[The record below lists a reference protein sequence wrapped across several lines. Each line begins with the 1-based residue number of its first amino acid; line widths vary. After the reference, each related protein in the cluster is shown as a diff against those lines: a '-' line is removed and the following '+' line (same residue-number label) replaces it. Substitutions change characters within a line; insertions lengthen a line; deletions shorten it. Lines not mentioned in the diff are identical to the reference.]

1 MWEVRRLEYSL
12 EQLNEDQLQ
21 AVTSTEGFI
30 RVIAGAGSGKT
41 RALSYR
47 FAYLVNDVG
56 ILPGNIL
63 CVTFTNKSAN
73 EMRQR
78 IHRLTGDNDT
88 GYINTFH
95 GFCVSILQ
103 EDSHAV
109 QYPKNFL
116 VLDNSD
122 IDSMLKIIYEERG
135 LTLRHMTFAKARDMI
150 EIRKLFK
157 NPEYYLDMITMSLD
171 TLQQKYQ
178 HAADP
183 SDIIFYGYL
192 YQEKKCFGLDYNDL
206 IKFSLYIFE
215 QNEEIR
221 LKWQQRL
228 EYIMIDEFQDIDAL
242 QYRLMEVLCGYHK
255 NLFIV
260 GDPDQ
265 TIYSWRGANVKYLL
279 HFDKVFPGT
288 KTIMMNQNYRSTPQI
303 LAAVN
308 SLIDKNE
315 HRMKKDLLPMLPD
328 GQSVLCYHG
337 DSSLEEAK
345 WVASQI
351 KKLQESGISYDDM
364 TILYRAHYIT
374 RTIEEVLQKEE
385 IPYTIYSGVQFF
397 GRMEI
402 KDALSYLRMIA
413 FKDDLSFLRI
423 VNVPKRNIG
432 ERRIRFLQE
441 YAQQNRVSLYEA
453 LKESLR
459 HPIMKGTKASDF
471 VDLIESY
478 AGIYEQQTISELL
491 AKILDQSGYEKMLRT
506 AGSQERLDNLAELKQ
521 SVYEYEISCGEE
533 STLEHYLAHVALFSN
548 SDAQDSAGKVKLMTV
563 HAAKGLEFP
572 YVFLCAMNEGIFPS
586 KKTSDIDGMEE
597 ERRLA
602 FVAMTRAQKGL
613 YLSESEGRNFD
624 GSMQYPS
631 RFLLDIDESLLTYDR
646 RPSDP
651 LISDT
656 IAYIR
661 YSDRYLDG
669 YLPKEGNFQIGD
681 KIRHKIFGLG
691 TILSVDSSQSAYLI
705 QFDRMDTPR
714 QISFRVHLEK
724 VR

>member
-1 MWEVRRLEYSL
+1 
-12 EQLNEDQLQ
+12 
-21 AVTSTEGFI
+21 
-30 RVIAGAGSGKT
+30 
-41 RALSYR
+41 
-47 FAYLVNDVG
+47 
-56 ILPGNIL
+56 
-63 CVTFTNKSAN
+63 
-73 EMRQR
+73 MRQR

-171 TLQQKYQ
+171 ALQQKYQ

-315 HRMKKDLLPMLPD
+315 HRMKKNLLPMLPD

-351 KKLQESGISYDDM
+351 KKLQESDISYDDM

-441 YAQQNRVSLYEA
+441 YAQQNRVSLYDA

-548 SDAQDSAGKVKLMTV
+548 SDVQDGAGKVKLMTV